1 MPYIGTV
8 RTVIHVTNYKRITDK
23 YVINNYLAAINSES
37 KALIVGGFR
46 LINCLSYSM
55 SDSDGI
61 SVTDPR

>member
-8 RTVIHVTNYKRITDK
+8 RTVIRVTYYKRIIEK

-37 KALIVGGFR
+37 RALIAGGFR
-46 LINCLSYSM
+46 LINCLSYPM